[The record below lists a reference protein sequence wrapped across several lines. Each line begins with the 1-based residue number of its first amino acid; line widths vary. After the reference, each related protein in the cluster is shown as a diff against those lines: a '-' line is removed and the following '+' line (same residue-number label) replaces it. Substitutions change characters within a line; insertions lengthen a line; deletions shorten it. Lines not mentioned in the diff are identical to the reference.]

1 MDAVKLKFQIFETH
15 LKNFWQERNLN
26 RSQVAEEEASICN
39 QFRLLFESIEENQLL
54 LLNKHKLLCL
64 RQKIEEAWTKTYA
77 SDEVKMNF
85 TDFRLDYTEA
95 LLSTHQAYLDAL
107 QKYHS
112 TNQTLFKE
120 LDLLIQLQNKFEAS
134 QLLVLDSTRLFRNR
148 GGALLKE
155 EKDRQLTKKVFFAL
169 SNDNTTGYAE
179 NICSQVSAHNWCR
192 YLHMRIPTFMDGTN
206 AHSTSYLLGVLI
218 VLDACYL
225 EERHVVAGSVP
236 TSVTG
241 MWKEGVEATVANSQ
255 VAE

>member
-1 MDAVKLKFQIFETH
+1 MLCGILHMHVWGECE
-15 LKNFWQERNLN
+15 NE
-26 RSQVAEEEASICN
+26 SV
-39 QFRLLFESIEENQLL
+39 RLLFESIEENQLH
-54 LLNKHKLLCL
+54 LLNKHRLLCL

-85 TDFRLDYTEA
+85 TDFTLDYTEA
-95 LLSTHQAYLDAL
+95 LLSKHQAYLDAL
-107 QKYHS
+107 QNYYS

-179 NICSQVSAHNWCR
+179 NICSRVSAHNWCR
-192 YLHMRIPTFMDGTN
+192 YLNMCIPTFMDGTN
-206 AHSTSYLLGVLI
+206 AHTTSYLRGVLV

-225 EERHVVAGSVP
+225 EERYVVSGLYMEELSKLKQLDVHQYSKNA
-236 TSVTG
+236 
-241 MWKEGVEATVANSQ
+241 VAKYFKD
-255 VAE
+255 